1 MRRRTRFWG
10 KTLGGLLAVGGAVI
24 FALAIPGWVW
34 TMLLGLVLAGLGGY
48 LFVRSG

>member
-10 KTLGGLLAVGGAVI
+10 RTIGLILAAGGAIV
-24 FALAIPGWVW
+24 FALAIPGWAW
-34 TMLLGLVLAGLGGY
+34 TMLLGLLLAGLGGY